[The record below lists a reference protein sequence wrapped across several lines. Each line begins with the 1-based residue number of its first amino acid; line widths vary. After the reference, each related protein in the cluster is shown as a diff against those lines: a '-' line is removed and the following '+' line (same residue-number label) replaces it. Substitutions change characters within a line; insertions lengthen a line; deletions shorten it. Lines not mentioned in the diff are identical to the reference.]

1 MNAVIRATALATILC
16 TCPARA
22 AALNCEET
30 PPVPRE
36 AVAFHQA
43 KGPTVGLALGSGS
56 LHALAHVGV
65 IEALESAGVEVH
77 VVSGTSAGA
86 LIGSLWASGMPA
98 RDVEKLALQG
108 NWDDVGRFTPSTSGF
123 MSNDRLRRQ
132 LETIFAARPIESW
145 PKRFAAVATNMANG
159 HRRVFMS
166 GNGATAIQAS
176 TAVPVLFEPVFI
188 DGEKFADGALVEPVP
203 VDTARSLGANY
214 VIAIDVAYRPYEEAV
229 SGITGNAFQAMHI
242 LVNTLAERELRDA
255 DLVIRLD
262 VHHLMG
268 CGRAALIAAG
278 RDAMTR
284 ALPDLERGLAM
295 RPQVP

>member
-1 MNAVIRATALATILC
+1 MRRL
-16 TCPARA
+16 A
-22 AALNCEET
+22 AALAAILFTTCAWAATSKCDET
-30 PPVPRE
+30 PTPATPPGPG
-36 AVAFHQA
+36 AFKQPP
-43 KGPTVGLALGSGS
+43 GRTIGLALGSGS
-56 LHALAHVGV
+56 FHALAHVGV
-65 IEALESAGVEVH
+65 IEALESAGVEVRI
-77 VVSGTSAGA
+77 VSGTSAGA

-98 RDVEKLALQG
+98 RDIEHLALKG
-108 NWDDVGRFTPSTSGF
+108 EWDDVGRFTPSTSGF

-132 LETIFAARPIESW
+132 LDTIFAGRLIESW
-145 PKRFAAVATNMANG
+145 PKRFGAVATNMANG
-159 HRRVFMS
+159 HRRVFMT

-176 TAVPVLFEPVFI
+176 TAMPVLFEPVII
-188 DGEKFADGALVEPVP
+188 DGERFADGALVEPVP

-214 VIAIDVAYRPYEEAV
+214 VIAIDVAYRPYEEPV

-284 ALPDLERGLAM
+284 ALPDLEKGLA
-295 RPQVP
+295 R